1 MIETETA
8 MFKICNS
15 CTPRYQ
21 KPISASK
28 RICPACGAKG
38 RYAFRSPTEQE
49 VQAET
54 ARRAKSEAFLQE
66 LLKEAE

>member
-1 MIETETA
+1 

-28 RICPACGAKG
+28 RVCPACGIRG
-38 RYAFRSPTEQE
+38 LGAFRSPTEQE
-49 VQAET
+49 VQTET
-54 ARRAKSEAFLQE
+54 ARREKAEAFLQE
-66 LLKEAE
+66 LLSNGDSK